1 MLHVSFA
8 DDVFFAP
15 RERRS
20 LARSAR
26 AGDRSLALGVKRLHL
41 ALGLPVPVLRG
52 EERRVG
58 SASGLN
64 VEKRVPLRLA
74 DIFPSHQGVGAAGC
88 RGPAIARRGSGFA
101 GLEAYLPDST
111 GDEAE
116 AQADSGLRGH
126 VHLGSCAWT
135 GRGEVVRCGR
145 AWDEDENE
153 SSRVS
158 VERRCGRVPSETRAP
173 RVRERVR
180 TVAEV
185 LNRRHVVRCA
195 CAACVEV
202 LAPEQHRAENK
213 NRRSLFGPEWHGAG
227 RGQRTTKSTSK
238 SFHRCTFRA
247 RAGSY
252 SVASHASR
260 SVLYFIQF
268 CCFACCTTTLTT
280 SAISLGAR
288 LLACLNRLSASPGL
302 PISLKKT
309 PFARYPRKSSGWS
322 AITFA

>member
-26 AGDRSLALGVKRLHL
+26 AGDLSLALGVERLHL

-52 EERRVG
+52 EERGVG
-58 SASGLN
+58 SASGSN

-101 GLEAYLPDST
+101 GLEAYLPDGTS
-111 GDEAE
+111 DEAE
-116 AQADSGLRGH
+116 AQANSGLRGH

-213 NRRSLFGPEWHGAG
+213 NRRSLFGQSGTEQVADNERPNRRQRRSIGA
-227 RGQRTTKSTSK
+227 R
-238 SFHRCTFRA
+238 FARA
-247 RAGSY
+247 RDRIRSR
-252 SVASHASR
+252 VTRHA
-260 SVLYFIQF
+260 LYYISFS
-268 CCFACCTTTLTT
+268 
-280 SAISLGAR
+280 SA
-288 LLACLNRLSASPGL
+288 ASPA
-302 PISLKKT
+302 
-309 PFARYPRKSSGWS
+309 ARRR
-322 AITFA
+322 

>member
-1 MLHVSFA
+1 MVRVVTSLTHHRREIYFSTLCYIMSHS
-8 DDVFFAP
+8 
-15 RERRS
+15 RRRLRGERRFRR
-20 LARSAR
+20 RSVASEAHKKR
-26 AGDRSLALGVKRLHL
+26 LPDRSLALGVERLHL

-52 EERRVG
+52 EERGVG
-58 SASGLN
+58 SAEMKMVRMSK
-64 VEKRVPLRLA
+64 EKRAPRECCGYFSV
-74 DIFPSHQGVGAAGC
+74 SGGGAAGC
-88 RGPAIARRGSGFA
+88 RGPAIARRGSGSA
-101 GLEAYLPDST
+101 CLEAYLPDGT

-135 GRGEVVRCGR
+135 GGGKWSDAVAR
-145 AWDEDENE
+145 WDEDENE

-213 NRRSLFGPEWHGAG
+213 NRPSLFGPEWHGAG
-227 RGQRTTKSTSK
+227 RGQRTTKSTSASSTGRFV
-238 SFHRCTFRA
+238 SFFRSRVA
-247 RAGSY
+247 R
-252 SVASHASR
+252 HALCYISF
-260 SVLYFIQF
+260 S
-268 CCFACCTTTLTT
+268 
-280 SAISLGAR
+280 SA
-288 LLACLNRLSASPGL
+288 ASPA
-302 PISLKKT
+302 
-309 PFARYPRKSSGWS
+309 ARRR
-322 AITFA
+322 